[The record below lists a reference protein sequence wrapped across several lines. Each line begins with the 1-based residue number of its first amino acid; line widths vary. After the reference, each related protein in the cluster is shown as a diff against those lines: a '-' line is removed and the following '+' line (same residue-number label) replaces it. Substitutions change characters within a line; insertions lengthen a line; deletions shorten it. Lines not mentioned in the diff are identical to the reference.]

1 MKVEGG
7 GGGLSENPDETLE
20 IYNGNAFQFLDGLGI
35 LNLYF
40 NGVPFSRWLIQL
52 QKQYVD
58 NVSYLLW

>member
-1 MKVEGG
+1 M
-7 GGGLSENPDETLE
+7 GGGLSENPDENLE
-20 IYNGNAFQFLDGLGI
+20 IYNGNAFQFLDGLYIGI

-58 NVSYLLW
+58 NASYLL

>member
-1 MKVEGG
+1 MKVE

-20 IYNGNAFQFLDGLGI
+20 IYNGNAFQFLDGLYIGI

-40 NGVPFSRWLIQL
+40 NGVPFSRWLIKL

-58 NVSYLLW
+58 NASYLL